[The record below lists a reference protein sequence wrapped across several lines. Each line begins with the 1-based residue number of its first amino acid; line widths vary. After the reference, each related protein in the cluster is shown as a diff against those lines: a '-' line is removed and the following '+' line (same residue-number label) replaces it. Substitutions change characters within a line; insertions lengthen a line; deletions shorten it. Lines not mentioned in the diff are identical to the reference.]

1 MQKYLL
7 AFIFVISSALVQS
20 QKPGAAIDVL
30 HYQFG
35 IELSDENDTIR
46 GNAVIEVK
54 ILKDTNRI
62 SFDFASKNE
71 SGKGMNVISINEKDQ
86 TLLYTQAHDEL
97 TIRFAENAKKG
108 ATKTINIAYKG
119 IPIDGLIISLNKYGH
134 RTFFADN
141 WPDRAHQWLPCVDH
155 PSDKAA
161 VDFIVRAP
169 EHYQIISNGMETE
182 VTNLPG
188 HIKQTHYEEKVS
200 LPTKVMVI
208 GAADFAVNYSGDDG
222 CIQIY
227 SWVYPE
233 EKEKGFYDYG
243 LAKNILPFFIDHVG
257 PYPYRKLANVQS
269 KTTFGGMENASAIFY
284 NENSVKGDQTIE
296 AVLAHEIAH
305 QWFGN
310 SATETDWQHIWL
322 SEGFATYM
330 TNLYLE
336 NKYGPDTLLTRMKDD
351 RKQVIAY
358 SKLITKP
365 VVDTSV
371 TNNFVQLL
379 NVNSYQKGGWVLH
392 MLRRKLGD
400 DIFWKGIRKYYADY
414 AGRNADTEDFRM
426 AMESV
431 GRQDLKQFFRQWLY
445 LPGQPE
451 LSLAWNYDAAKR
463 LATITIK
470 QLQEGLF
477 EFPVELELIYGTKRI
492 SKSVLIKE
500 KTSVFTLP
508 LASKPT
514 QLLMDPKGNLLF
526 EGEVKEIK

>member
-7 AFIFVISSALVQS
+7 AFILVVFSGLARS

-30 HYQFG
+30 HYQFD

-54 ILKDTNRI
+54 LLKDTKFI
-62 SFDFASKNE
+62 SFDLASKNE
-71 SGKGMNVISINEKDQ
+71 SGKGMNVISIKEEGQ
-86 TLLYTQAHDEL
+86 TLFYTQAHDEL
-97 TIRFAENAKKG
+97 NISFGENATKG
-108 ATKTINIAYKG
+108 STKTINIIYKG
-119 IPIDGLIISLNKYGH
+119 IPIDGLIISTNKYGH

-141 WPDRAHQWLPCVDH
+141 WPDRAHHWLPCADH

-182 VTNLPG
+182 VTNMPG
-188 HIKQTHYEEKVS
+188 HIKQTHYEEKVL

-208 GAADFAVNYSGDDG
+208 GAADFAVNYSGDEG
-222 CIQIY
+222 CIPIY

-243 LAKNILPFFIDHVG
+243 LAKNILPFFIDRVG

-269 KTTFGGMENASAIFY
+269 KTMFGGMENASAIFY
-284 NENSVKGDQTIE
+284 NENSVKGDRTIE

-330 TNLYLE
+330 THLYLE

-351 RKQVIAY
+351 RKAVIAY

-365 VVDTSV
+365 VVDTTV
-371 TNNFVQLL
+371 TSNFVQLL
-379 NVNSYQKGGWVLH
+379 NVNSYQKGSWVLH

-414 AGRNADTEDFRM
+414 AGRNANTEDFR
-426 AMESV
+426 ASMEAV

-445 LPGQPE
+445 IPGQPE
-451 LSLAWNYDAAKR
+451 LSLIWNYNATKG

-470 QLQEGLF
+470 QLQQQLF
-477 EFPVELELIYGTKRI
+477 EFPLELELISGTNWI
-492 SKSVLIKE
+492 SKSVSIKE
-500 KTSVFTLP
+500 KISVFTIP
-508 LASKPT
+508 LVTKPS
-514 QLLMDPKGNLLF
+514 QLLMDPGGNLLF